1 MTSRELSLNDGWWR
15 DGNFD
20 VALTY
25 TRIFSKSVEKM
36 KGTGRIKYSVDDM
49 RKMKE
54 IFREQLGQIKRFQ
67 SVEEMQRVIY
77 IPI

>member
-1 MTSRELSLNDGWWR
+1 
-15 DGNFD
+15 
-20 VALTY
+20 
-25 TRIFSKSVEKM
+25 M

-54 IFREQLGQIKRFQ
+54 IFREQLRTDKKISECRRDAK
-67 SVEEMQRVIY
+67 EMIY